1 MALPLSGVDG
11 AEASASGLLCDVPS
25 MRRLT
30 FSGGGAGNNSI
41 MDFSPA
47 DDGEVG
53 LGDDGA

>member
-11 AEASASGLLCDVPS
+11 ADTSASGLFCEASS
-25 MRRLT
+25 MRRFT